1 MKRRFLM
8 LIGAALLVAGNA
20 QALPIVY
27 TANLSGANENPLNAS
42 PGTGFAQVVY
52 DADAQTLR
60 VQASF
65 SGLLGNTTAAH
76 IHCCTDAPNNVGV
89 ATMTPSFAGFPL
101 GVTSGIFDM
110 TYDLTD
116 DGSFSTSFVTANGG
130 TAAGAE
136 SALANGLAAGR
147 AYFNIH
153 TSLFGG
159 GEIRGFLSSPVP
171 EPSTLALLGLCLVS
185 LLAVHRFRR
194 RPLRA

>member
-27 TANLSGANENPLNAS
+27 TANLSGANENPSNAS
-42 PGTGFAQVVY
+42 PGTGFAQVDY
-52 DADAQTLR
+52 DSAAHTLR

-101 GVTSGIFDM
+101 GVTSGVFDM

-116 DGSFSTSFVTANGG
+116 DGSFNTSFITANGG

-171 EPSTLALLGLCLVS
+171 EPSTLALLGLCFVS
-185 LLAVHRFRR
+185 LLTVHRFRR